1 MREILKQLN
10 FSDKETDIYLA
21 SLRMESAPISEL
33 AKQAK
38 IKRSTAYAILEKLK
52 EKGLVSLSEKRG
64 KQIFI
69 SQDPEKLLKL
79 IESEKEELAENE
91 KEIKKMLPQF
101 ESLGKKSSTVPLI
114 KYYEGKENM
123 WNIFSD
129 MLESRETAWM
139 ITPGKF
145 FDIYGKERMMK
156 KVIQRR
162 RQIGTKAYLIADH
175 HPEEVRLWRME
186 ETNIRE
192 YRFLPE
198 LKNLDTSIFLY
209 GTKVALLFLKEPFNG
224 LIIDNKELFDVFK
237 FMFDSLW
244 RELEGKN
251 LPPPDFAPREEV
263 E

>member
-1 MREILKQLN
+1 MKEILKQLN

-21 SLRMESAPISEL
+21 SLRMETGTISDL
-33 AKQAK
+33 ARQAK
-38 IKRSTAYAILEKLK
+38 IKRSTAYVILEKLQ
-52 EKGLVSLSEKRG
+52 EKGLISLSEKSG

-79 IESEKEELAENE
+79 IESEKEELANNE
-91 KEIKKMLPQF
+91 EEIKKMLPQF
-101 ESLGKKSSTVPLI
+101 ESLGKKNSAVPLI

-123 WNIFSD
+123 WNIISD
-129 MLESRETAWM
+129 MLESRETAWI
-139 ITPGKF
+139 ITPGRF

-162 RQIGTKAYLIADH
+162 RQIGNKAYMITDH
-175 HPEEVRLWRME
+175 HPEEVRLWRLE
-186 ETNIRE
+186 ETNVRE

-198 LKNLDTSIFLY
+198 LKSLDTSIFLY
-209 GTKVALLFLKEPFNG
+209 GSKVALLFLKEPFNG

-251 LPPPDFAPREEV
+251 LPPPIFTPIEEV